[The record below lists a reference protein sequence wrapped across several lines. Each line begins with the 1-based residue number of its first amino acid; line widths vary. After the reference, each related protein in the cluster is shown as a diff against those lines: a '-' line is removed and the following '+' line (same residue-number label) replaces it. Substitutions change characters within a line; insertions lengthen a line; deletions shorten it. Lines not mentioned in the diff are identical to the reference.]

1 MPPLSFLAF
10 VQRREPPAGLVLNAD
25 HQERY
30 RIPVDLFGSGLTD
43 APRDSDFAYV
53 KHGPAE
59 NPSRPNYYFGPP
71 WFWQYDTFLPP
82 EGRIFQVMRAAVAH
96 GSQYPFVDRQNN
108 DVPQDTPNS
117 FSRITD
123 RLRGKRG

>member
-10 VQRREPPAGLVLNAD
+10 VEKRDYVRSEAEAD

-43 APRDSDFAYV
+43 PPRDSDFAYV

-71 WFWQYDTFLPP
+71 WFWQ
-82 EGRIFQVMRAAVAH
+82 
-96 GSQYPFVDRQNN
+96 
-108 DVPQDTPNS
+108 
-117 FSRITD
+117 
-123 RLRGKRG
+123 